1 MIEYKKN
8 HQVYF
13 ILNVTDLQIAKDFYE
28 DIFDFKILFDYKKAG
43 FDEEFGWAELS
54 LPCQGARLGLNLIR
68 EGQVIQGSGL
78 LLFYVKDVIA
88 TREFI
93 EQKGISTVDVP
104 DDLYAMDIARSE
116 YGYDSFKISDPF
128 GNEIMFAG
136 NDPTKVAQRSDETI
150 G

>member
-1 MIEYKKN
+1 M
-8 HQVYF
+8 
-13 ILNVTDLQIAKDFYE
+13 QIAKDFFG
-28 DIFDFKILFDYKKAG
+28 DIFDFKILFDYKTDG

-54 LPCQGARLGLNLIR
+54 LPCQGARIGLNLIR
-68 EGQVIQGSGL
+68 EGKVIQGSGL
-78 LLFYVKDVIA
+78 LMFYVKDVIT

-104 DDLYAMDIARSE
+104 DDYAAMDIARSE
-116 YGYDSFKISDPF
+116 YGYEAFKISDPF

-136 NDPTKVAQRSDETI
+136 NVPRKFARRSDETI